1 MKRLLLPSLLVSS
14 LVLFTLGC
22 GEKPVVTDAPPAPV
36 PLKPKPKI
44 YRAEDGK
51 AAEAAREAAIA
62 REIAELEAEAEKLRQ
77 EIAQEQLAVDRA
89 ALEEEQRRLDQER
102 AAWLNEQVAAA
113 VPAQPKTPVSTPV
126 VLPPARDYSLFY
138 TELAVHGSWFQSVDY
153 GYVWQPAVALQTSWR
168 PYTVGRWAACDRG
181 WTWLSD
187 EPFGWATYHYGRWA
201 KMKGCGWIWVPGE
214 VWAPA
219 WVAWRRSDQYVGW
232 CPLPPETLYRD
243 EVTYD
248 SSIDK
253 LCGIQPS
260 SYTFI
265 AVKHFCLPVH
275 RHCEPPERSGV
286 VCRDT
291 TNITRLSV
299 SRHRVNG
306 SGPKYEWIRDRHPH
320 PPDRYILASDPL
332 TKGDRKFRIDRDKLC
347 VFSPVMRAPWN
358 AALRPREV
366 AGPLPEGAVV
376 PRGTV
381 PTDKILRRFRE
392 DKKHWMEAG
401 TKALQGESAR
411 HLTER
416 QDRVEALTA
425 AVQNPPK
432 PRQTTPRGQ
441 PAEQNLTPSRPGVTP
456 PRVLAE
462 SSLAKRRAQ
471 REQVRKEVSARQ
483 AELSQLRGLPVAAET
498 APSRIVSGGRP
509 AVPAVVT
516 PGARPQP
523 GAGDQILARVPGRL
537 PEVATPRPRVEP
549 VEIPRLVES
558 QPVIPPG
565 TVETTVASTPGQE
578 TPGLG
583 AAGTIAEV
591 PPVHSEVTAPEVL
604 VRREAQTDLEARREE
619 VARLKETLTVR
630 QQQKMGPQP
639 QGDPSLNGS
648 GQSGASGQ
656 LVRRVQETGP
666 VPAAEPAGQSPPV
679 QVAGPQA
686 PAGVTGPLPEE
697 SAARRDAA
705 VGLAERR
712 EKAARINGELA
723 ARQQELQQQREARQ
737 QAQAERE
744 HALAQSAAEAD
755 RQRETAQAAQ
765 MALAAEQQQNQQEQQ
780 RQLAAEAAARQQEL
794 AGEAARQQQQAQ
806 LAAQAEAARE
816 QQQQRETE
824 ANRQRQAT
832 ERAQQEQAAREQ
844 AQRQAEERARQEEM
858 ARQHR
863 EAAERAQQEQ
873 AAREQAQRQAEE
885 RARQEEMA
893 RQQREAAE
901 RAQQE
906 QAVREQAQ
914 RQAEERARQE
924 EMARQQR
931 EAAERAQQEQAAR
944 EQAQRQAEERA
955 RQEQAARDQAA
966 REQAQRQAE
975 EAARAAAEAAKN
987 GNK

>member
-1 MKRLLLPSLLVSS
+1 MNILIGEPSDGGRVRLVHSIQFVVMKRLLLPSLAVSS

-22 GEKPVVTDAPPAPV
+22 GEKPVVTEAPPPPV
-36 PLKPKPKI
+36 RLKSKPKV
-44 YRAEDGK
+44 YRGDDEK
-51 AAEAAREAAIA
+51 AAEAARVAAIA
-62 REIAELEAEAEKLRQ
+62 GEIAELEAEAAKLRQ

-113 VPAQPKTPVSTPV
+113 VPAQRQMPVSSTPV

-201 KMKGCGWIWVPGE
+201 KLKGCGWIWVPGE

-232 CPLPPETLYRD
+232 YPLPPETLYRD

-253 LCGIQPS
+253 LCGIQPAG
-260 SYTFI
+260 YIFI
-265 AVKHFCLPVH
+265 SVKQFCLPVH

-291 TNITRLSV
+291 SNITRLRV
-299 SRHRVNG
+299 SRHRVDG
-306 SGPKYEWIRDRHPH
+306 SGPKYEWIRDRQPH

-332 TKGDRKFRIDRDKLC
+332 TKGDRKFHIERDKLC

-358 AALRPREV
+358 AALRPRDV

-376 PRGTV
+376 PQGTV
-381 PTDKILRRFRE
+381 PPDRIQRRFRE

-401 TKALQGESAR
+401 AKALQGESVHR
-411 HLTER
+411 LNER
-416 QDRVEALTA
+416 QERVEALTA
-425 AVQNPPK
+425 AMQNPPA
-432 PRQTTPRGQ
+432 PRRTTREQGQ
-441 PAEQNLTPSRPGVTP
+441 PSEKNLTSPRPGVKPAGAPTEP
-456 PRVLAE
+456 SLAE
-462 SSLAKRRAQ
+462 RRA
-471 REQVRKEVSARQ
+471 QVRKEVAARQ
-483 AELSQLRGLPVAAET
+483 AELARLRGLPVAGET
-498 APSRIVSGGRP
+498 APSRIASGGRP
-509 AVPAVVT
+509 VATSEAHLRPA
-516 PGARPQP
+516 AR
-523 GAGDQILARVPGRL
+523 DQTLVRTSGQF
-537 PEVATPRPRVEP
+537 PEVAPPRPRVAP
-549 VEIPRLVES
+549 VEAPRVMRTPAVSSPNSVETPVASNLVE
-558 QPVIPPG
+558 
-565 TVETTVASTPGQE
+565 ETGP
-578 TPGLG
+578 
-583 AAGTIAEV
+583 AGTIAEE
-591 PPVHSEVTAPEVL
+591 PPVHSDLTAPEVL
-604 VRREAQTDLEARREE
+604 VPSKAQADLEIRRAE

-630 QQQKMGPQP
+630 QEQKMGPQP

-666 VPAAEPAGQSPPV
+666 VPPAEPAGQTPPV
-679 QVAGPQA
+679 QVTGPQA
-686 PAGVTGPLPEE
+686 PAGMTGPLPEE
-697 SAARRDAA
+697 AAARQEAAA
-705 VGLAERR
+705 VLAERR
-712 EKAARINGELA
+712 EKAARITEELA
-723 ARQQELQQQREARQ
+723 ARQQALQQQREARE

-744 HALAQSAAEAD
+744 QALAQSAAEAA
-755 RQRETAQAAQ
+755 RQREAAQAAQ
-765 MALAAEQQQNQQEQQ
+765 MALAAEQRQQQQQQ
-780 RQLAAEAAARQQEL
+780 SAAETAARQQES
-794 AGEAARQQQQAQ
+794 AGEAAHQQQQAQ
-806 LAAQAEAARE
+806 LAAQTEAARE
-816 QQQQRETE
+816 QQRETE
-824 ANRQRQAT
+824 ANRQRQAA
-832 ERAQQEQAAREQ
+832 EAAQQEQAAREQ
-844 AQRQAEERARQEEM
+844 VQRQAGERARQEAM
-858 ARQHR
+858 ARLQR
-863 EAAERAQQEQ
+863 EASERAQQEQ
-873 AAREQAQRQAEE
+873 AA
-885 RARQEEMA
+885 
-893 RQQREAAE
+893 
-901 RAQQE
+901 
-906 QAVREQAQ
+906 REQAQ

-955 RQEQAARDQAA
+955 RQEQAARDQAV

-975 EAARAAAEAAKN
+975 EEARASAAAAKN

>member
-22 GEKPVVTDAPPAPV
+22 GEKPVVTDAPPLPV
-36 PLKPKPKI
+36 PLKPKPKV
-44 YRAEDGK
+44 YRGEDGK
-51 AAEAAREAAIA
+51 AAEAAREAEMA
-62 REIAELEAEAEKLRQ
+62 REIAELEAEAENLRQ

-89 ALEEEQRRLDQER
+89 ALEEEQQRLDQER
-102 AAWLNEQVAAA
+102 AEWLNEQLAAA
-113 VPAQPKTPVSTPV
+113 VPAQPQTPVSTPV

-201 KMKGCGWIWVPGE
+201 KLKGCGWIWVPGE

-260 SYTFI
+260 SYIFI

-291 TNITRLSV
+291 ANITRLSV

-306 SGPKYEWIRDRHPH
+306 SGPKYEWIRDRHPR

-358 AALRPREV
+358 AALRPRDV

-376 PRGTV
+376 PQGTV
-381 PTDKILRRFRE
+381 PTDKVLRRFRE

-411 HLTER
+411 RLTER
-416 QDRVEALTA
+416 QERVEALTA
-425 AVQNPPK
+425 AVQNPPA
-432 PRQTTPRGQ
+432 PRRTTRPQGQ
-441 PAEQNLTPSRPGVTP
+441 PTEQNQTAPRPGATPSGVLT
-456 PRVLAE
+456 E
-462 SSLAKRRAQ
+462 SSLAERRAQ
-471 REQVRKEVSARQ
+471 REQVRKEVDARQ
-483 AELSQLRGLPVAAET
+483 AELAQLRGLPVAGET
-498 APSRIVSGGRP
+498 APSRIISGGRP
-509 AVPAVVT
+509 AIPPVVT

-523 GAGDQILARVPGRL
+523 GAGDQTLNRAPGRL
-537 PEVATPRPRVEP
+537 PEVASPRTKVEPGEVPRV
-549 VEIPRLVES
+549 VES
-558 QPVIPPG
+558 RPVTSPG
-565 TVETTVASTPGQE
+565 TVETPVASTPGQQ
-578 TPGLG
+578 TAGLG
-583 AAGTIAEV
+583 PAGTIAEV
-591 PPVHSEVTAPEVL
+591 PPVHSEVTAPEVP
-604 VRREAQTDLEARREE
+604 VSRETQADLEARRAE

-639 QGDPSLNGS
+639 QGDASLNGS
-648 GQSGASGQ
+648 GQSETSGQ
-656 LVRRVQETGP
+656 LLRRVKETGP
-666 VPAAEPAGQSPPV
+666 VPAAEPARQTPPV
-679 QVAGPQA
+679 RVAGPQA

-697 SAARRDAA
+697 SAARQETAA
-705 VGLAERR
+705 ALAERR
-712 EKAARINGELA
+712 ERAARINGELA
-723 ARQQELQQQREARQ
+723 ARQQELQQQREARE
-737 QAQAERE
+737 QARAERE
-744 HALAQSAAEAD
+744 QALAQSAAEAA

-765 MALAAEQQQNQQEQQ
+765 MALAAEQQQQEQQ
-780 RQLAAEAAARQQEL
+780 RQLAAETAARQL
-794 AGEAARQQQQAQ
+794 AGEAAQQQQAQ
-806 LAAQAEAARE
+806 LAEQAEAARE
-816 QQQQRETE
+816 QRETE
-824 ANRQRQAT
+824 AKRQRQAA
-832 ERAQQEQAAREQ
+832 EQAQQEQAAREQ

-858 ARQHR
+858 ARQQR

-885 RARQEEMA
+885 RARQEEMV